1 MKLFLPPNLFV
12 EIIKSFLNNS
22 NVFDIHVMGSSLLSS
37 QLENDRNA
45 VALIPSLDIINHRD
59 IFVSGKV
66 GIAFDGTLSNSYF
79 YLSQNEN
86 RTLGN
91 IFIRGDVS
99 INEIILTKILF
110 EERFSAEVEITL
122 DIHSEPNIA
131 QNTLVVGNENFTKWD
146 YNSGI
151 SFSDQMAELLD
162 LPYVNFVFA
171 SYNKQNLEQLE
182 SFFSDIDK
190 KVEEKIS
197 DILTKIPA
205 NDEVKAYIQNNLGTV
220 YFEMTSNETDALEE
234 MIKLVYYH
242 GILDDMFDIKFI

>member
-12 EIIKSFLNNS
+12 EILKSFLNNS

-122 DIHSEPNIA
+122 DTHSEPNTA